1 MYMKHRDEK
10 EACVGS
16 DDSLYYYVVA
26 AQWMSDWRKF
36 ANGER
41 DQPSTIQNR
50 ELAERIFKLRKENRL
65 PIHDNLIKFTEPAD
79 YYLINQAFWDCF

>member
-1 MYMKHRDEK
+1 M

-41 DQPSTIQNR
+41 DQPSTI
-50 ELAERIFKLRKENRL
+50 
-65 PIHDNLIKFTEPAD
+65 
-79 YYLINQAFWDCF
+79 

>member
-1 MYMKHRDEK
+1 MGQADPSYVYTSESLHERKKDDVSMYMKHRDEK

-41 DQPSTIQNR
+41 DQPSTI
-50 ELAERIFKLRKENRL
+50 
-65 PIHDNLIKFTEPAD
+65 
-79 YYLINQAFWDCF
+79 

>member
-1 MYMKHRDEK
+1 MKHRDEK

-41 DQPSTIQNR
+41 DQPSTI
-50 ELAERIFKLRKENRL
+50 
-65 PIHDNLIKFTEPAD
+65 
-79 YYLINQAFWDCF
+79 